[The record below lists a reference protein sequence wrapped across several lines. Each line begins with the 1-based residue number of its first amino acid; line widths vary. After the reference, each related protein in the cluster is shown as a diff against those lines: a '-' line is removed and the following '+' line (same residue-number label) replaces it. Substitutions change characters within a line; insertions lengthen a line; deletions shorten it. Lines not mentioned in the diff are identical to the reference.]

1 MLGWENLIE
10 QLQLLL
16 ILPKLIESLLFG
28 LCIHRLNQKFKG
40 TPLLKRPQLNRIM
53 LIGILGWFVYITLD
67 LIIYLIA
74 PLSFNL
80 TTPAGT
86 YTGYRSDLL
95 SLLIANVLRDIAMF
109 GALTLNWSFIVT
121 SFSIRFGEKKTY
133 KIFRSNPIA
142 FILILL
148 INGILIFG
156 DRIKVVMLDNQ
167 EVNVRASWT
176 GLYGIFLLV
185 IVFQFFLSIIFLIA
199 SISSAKRKYGFNSTL
214 NKKMF
219 YIFLGVVF
227 MATGNLY
234 WVLLGVF
241 SPQYISVISIISNQ
255 VILSWIGHAFWM
267 FSALFFYK
275 SIIIRIDPDI

>member
-1 MLGWENLIE
+1 
-10 QLQLLL
+10 
-16 ILPKLIESLLFG
+16 
-28 LCIHRLNQKFKG
+28 
-40 TPLLKRPQLNRIM
+40 M